1 MVGSRFIVT
10 KVVCRK
16 LASRENGKMGLLLAH
31 RQLAIREDELTAM
44 QITF

>member
-1 MVGSRFIVT
+1 MVGIRSIVT

-16 LASRENGKMGLLLAH
+16 LASWEDGKMGLLLAH

-44 QITF
+44 QITY